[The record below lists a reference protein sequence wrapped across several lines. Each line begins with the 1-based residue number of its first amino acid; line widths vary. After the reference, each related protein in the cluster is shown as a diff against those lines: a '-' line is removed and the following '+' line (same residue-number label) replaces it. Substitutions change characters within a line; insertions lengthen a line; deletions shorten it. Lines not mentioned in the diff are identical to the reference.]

1 MLIQGK
7 SLLPVFRWPVEIATL
22 IKNTMN
28 RKISK
33 RKIRKV
39 KKTKDQIRSKR
50 RDKRDEKY
58 AYRFMLNI

>member
-1 MLIQGK
+1 MLIRGK
-7 SLLPVFRWPVEIATL
+7 SLLPVFRWPVEIETL

-33 RKIRKV
+33 RKVRKV

-58 AYRFMLNI
+58 ACRFMLNI